1 MKKWSQNLIVLLAVI
16 SLLPM
21 RVFAKS
27 DTPDIVFMTEE
38 EAQYYAELY
47 FSDDASLHSTGAL
60 SNTDLG
66 IFESDGRIMVIYS
79 TSASGEP
86 SELGIKQIM
95 LEEKDGFRWNVL
107 AKYDKMSTT
116 DSNIYTGGFYFLAPV
131 SGRTYKA
138 SGIHFAV
145 IDGREYTKYAN
156 TGGFIFP

>member
-1 MKKWSQNLIVLLAVI
+1 MKKWTQRIIVLLVII

-21 RVFAKS
+21 QVFAKS
-27 DTPDIVFMTEE
+27 ETPDIVFMTEE
-38 EAQYYAELY
+38 EAQYYANLCFPSET
-47 FSDDASLHSTGAL
+47 SLNSEGTLA
-60 SNTDLG
+60 NTNLG
-66 IFESDGRIMVIYS
+66 IFESEGRILVIYS
-79 TSASGEP
+79 TSASGDP

-95 LEEKDGFRWNVL
+95 LEEKDGLSWNVL

-131 SGRTYKA
+131 SGKTYKA

-145 IDGREYTKYAN
+145 IDGREITKYAN